1 MRKFTFFTLVALLF
15 SVTMTAQNKRVLS
28 PAKMAALMPNAKV
41 EAKKA
46 PTPKTFQKQVD
57 LQRLKSAREA
67 LSARKDVMNMPN
79 ENTGMKRAQKAFG
92 PDVPYIFLQPE
103 GTQTFY
109 EKSGDAYFVYIIYVV
124 QASYSGAVGNVVFGS
139 GNEVGREGDEYFVEP
154 LTYDPASQ
162 WYIPADTKTMTLNYD
177 AKTGAIT
184 TPENSPYA
192 TGNLIIGL
200 VDSSEGWTGY
210 ADWNLN
216 MTVFDDEP
224 MAEPENVTTET
235 YSLSAPGYNGSL
247 CNVGFSGDDVYV
259 QGLYS
264 GLPDAWEL
272 KYGLNPNDPAD
283 AKKDS
288 DGDTF
293 TNLEEFEAKTDPKN
307 PDSHPDF
314 LDFLALASALRTE
327 ELPFMFK
334 MATPIPN
341 GHRLT
346 FVATKWNQDKKPV
359 IGDAVVKSMAT
370 AEVGKEVVFELMKI
384 KYVKGRPQDDKVKTG
399 WRVLKYNKKEDRVLK
414 PGTEQKVLVDVSTA
428 DLERISDKRTISVQ
442 IGVRKPVAIEEQIDL
457 VWNRGEGKKFTVTA
471 GSEFTLANRKYKVK
485 KFAKDGNACKVTI
498 EDLDKKT
505 EKIIQ

>member
-1 MRKFTFFTLVALLF
+1 MAAAKSNFFKDHYDWLVAAAGLALLAG
-15 SVTMTAQNKRVLS
+15 VGVLFATSLDSS
-28 PAKMAALMPNAKV
+28 PEAALAACEGEIKGRAPAHKNVPAADLTLLEKV
-41 EAKKA
+41 SAGMEKPSLLDPLSDKEGNFLASECRVYCQNPDRAACHKPIPYKSKVCPFCGFQQPSEDSTEAVRGG
-46 PTPKTFQKQVD
+46 VD
-57 LQRLKSAREA
+57 AD
-67 LSARKDVMNMPN
+67 KD
-79 ENTGMKRAQKAFG
+79 
-92 PDVPYIFLQPE
+92 
-103 GTQTFY
+103 
-109 EKSGDAYFVYIIYVV
+109 
-124 QASYSGAVGNVVFGS
+124 
-139 GNEVGREGDEYFVEP
+139 
-154 LTYDPASQ
+154 
-162 WYIPADTKTMTLNYD
+162 
-177 AKTGAIT
+177 
-184 TPENSPYA
+184 
-192 TGNLIIGL
+192 
-200 VDSSEGWTGY
+200 
-210 ADWNLN
+210 
-216 MTVFDDEP
+216 
-224 MAEPENVTTET
+224 
-235 YSLSAPGYNGSL
+235 
-247 CNVGFSGDDVYV
+247 
-259 QGLYS
+259 

-283 AKKDS
+283 AKQDT

-370 AEVGKEVVFELMKI
+370 AEVGKEVVFQLMKI
-384 KYVKGRPQDDKVKTG
+384 KYVKGVAQDDKVKTG

-428 DLERISDKRTISVQ
+428 ELERISDKRTISVQ

-457 VWNRGEGKKFTVTA
+457 VWNRGEGAKFTVTT
-471 GSEFTLANRKYKVK
+471 GSKFKLKNREYEVK
-485 KFAKDGNACKVTI
+485 KLAKDGNACKVTI
-498 EDLDKKT
+498 LDLGKNT